1 MNPRRQMLISAAL
14 MAAAGALQLPGLLR
28 DVQRPAADFPWLS
41 LIGAA
46 LILGAAI
53 GTLLHAL
60 WPVRGGRPVRDWRA
74 SLPFYLL
81 PTLALLLGGGLL
93 IDRRQVQNSEALTQT
108 AFADAVRDVNLL
120 MGSCPADEQLKWCV
134 ARAVDGPLMAE
145 LLQSAVMDAGGRV
158 AGALPLTR
166 QGDRVMGEAR
176 VTLRAGLRQVP
187 FTLRYEGPVVVNRTS
202 PLPDT
207 PLPPAQATLERIHD

>member
-1 MNPRRQMLISAAL
+1 MLISAAL

-60 WPVRGGRPVRDWRA
+60 WPVRGEQPVRDWRA

-93 IDRRQVQNSEALTQT
+93 IDRWQVQNSDQLTRT
-108 AFADAVRDVNLL
+108 AFARAVRDVELRPVPCPRTGAQCVGANVDAPLL
-120 MGSCPADEQLKWCV
+120 
-134 ARAVDGPLMAE
+134 AE

-158 AGALPLTR
+158 AGGALPLAR

-207 PLPPAQATLERIHD
+207 PLPPAQATLERIHE

>member
-1 MNPRRQMLISAAL
+1 MLISAAL

-28 DVQRPAADFPWLS
+28 DVQRPAADFPWFS

-74 SLPFYLL
+74 SLPFHLL
-81 PTLALLLGGGLL
+81 PTLSLLLGGGLL
-93 IDRRQVQNSEALTQT
+93 IDRWQVQNSDQLTRT
-108 AFADAVRDVNLL
+108 AFDRAVRDVELRPVPCPRAGAQCVGANVDAPLL
-120 MGSCPADEQLKWCV
+120 
-134 ARAVDGPLMAE
+134 AE
-145 LLQSAVMDAGGRV
+145 LLQSAVTAAGGRV
-158 AGALPLTR
+158 EVGTFSQTR
-166 QGDRVMGEAR
+166 QGDRIQGEAR

-187 FTLRYEGPVVVNRTS
+187 FTLRYDGPVIVGRAA
-202 PLPDT
+202 PLPDAAL
-207 PLPPAQATLERIHD
+207 PLAQATLERADD

>member
-1 MNPRRQMLISAAL
+1 MLISAAL

-46 LILGAAI
+46 LLLGAAI

-60 WPVRGGRPVRDWRA
+60 WPVRGERPVRDWRA

-93 IDRRQVQNSEALTQT
+93 IDRWQVQNSDQLTRT
-108 AFADAVRDVNLL
+108 AFAQAVRDVELRPVPCPRAGAQCVGANVDAPLL
-120 MGSCPADEQLKWCV
+120 
-134 ARAVDGPLMAE
+134 AE

-158 AGALPLTR
+158 AGGALPLAR